1 MPLFSISDIVEIFN
15 DLKVGLHHW
24 QFRVYI
30 LMIFYKQA
38 PNGILLDVRSPGEFL
53 HAHIPGAVSLPLFT
67 DEERKIVGTA
77 YKQESR
83 EIAIKIGL
91 KFFGVKTVAMIETVE
106 ALAKSKNGKTT
117 PIYLHCWRGGMRS
130 AAVAWLLDLYGFKVY
145 TLKGGYKTFRNWC
158 LDHFTKEYHFKILGG
173 FTGSGKT
180 SILQELKK
188 QNEIV
193 IDLEK
198 IACHRGSAFGKLGQP
213 VQPSQEMF
221 ENLFAIEL
229 SKASSKNQNNKCIWL
244 EDESQRIGNI
254 NIPSTIYQY
263 IKTQPV
269 AFINIPFEE
278 RLKRI
283 VEEYGVFE
291 KEKLSDCIERISK
304 RLGGLETKNAL
315 TFLEE
320 HDIESC
326 FRILLTYYDR
336 WYDKSVKLR
345 PEWKSLVTIIDAP
358 TTDAEANAQLLVTV
372 NSKADYVN

>member
-1 MPLFSISDIVEIFN
+1 LAIQS
-15 DLKVGLHHW
+15 LHIDE
-24 QFRVYI
+24 F
-30 LMIFYKQA
+30 LKQA